1 MRTLWNF
8 FSPGQLVFGEG
19 SSQELGRLL
28 LGRHLERVFL
38 VTDPRLVQ
46 AGIVGRVEDTLR
58 ESGIVVECFAE
69 GEAEPAMLVALA
81 GAAKAKSFGP
91 QAIVGLG
98 GGSNMDLAKMIA
110 VLVTHGGDVR
120 RYFGFNNVPGP
131 VIPLVCLPTTA
142 GTGSEVSHAAVL
154 TDTDNQ
160 IKVSTLS
167 QFLRPALAI
176 VDPCLTWSCPKQV
189 TADSGIDALTHA
201 IEALMARH
209 HTELGQDN
217 AEPLAYEGSHP
228 LATALAE
235 QAIALV
241 GKHLKAAVLTQDRAA
256 REGMSLAATLAGL
269 AFSSSGVALVHGL
282 EYPIGGAVHVSHGA
296 GNGLL
301 LPFVMRFNKPV
312 RLKELAR
319 IAELLGVKVAGLS
332 AEEAAE
338 QGILAVEQLK
348 EAIGI
353 PLRLRDLGVREDQL
367 QGLAEKAYAIKRLRD
382 VNPRESS
389 VADLA
394 GILSAAF

>member
-69 GEAEPAMLVALA
+69 GEAEPAMRVALA

-319 IAELLGVKVAGLS
+319 IAELLGVQVSGLS
-332 AEEAAE
+332 ADEAAE